1 MTPLDNPNK
10 SIHPHLTYIQGT
22 FTVHLCRGQ
31 THGPSWVGRGRRR
44 SCYTCF
50 RLRIIKK
57 WHRLPGWSFKKSHCS
72 EIHVSKMCQRTQQTW
87 HKLVTRASAPGFDT
101 AVLTG
106 FSCDRTTDEV
116 RNFQDILE
124 TYLKSTVWNVR
135 KYQYY
140 PVCLGIYW
148 ILSTVYSLQLYISLC
163 ACMCLILPIHDC
175 SWPTDII
182 QAWQETAELVEK
194 QLRWKR
200 LAARQSPASSE
211 NTMSRVTSA
220 TCGDARRHHFFA
232 QTNKNTSRLDWY
244 NGFFKKTSYRHFL
257 QMTDKSWA
265 ASKLSW
271 WKKTYN
277 GHEN

>member
-1 MTPLDNPNK
+1 
-10 SIHPHLTYIQGT
+10 
-22 FTVHLCRGQ
+22 
-31 THGPSWVGRGRRR
+31 
-44 SCYTCF
+44 
-50 RLRIIKK
+50 
-57 WHRLPGWSFKKSHCS
+57 
-72 EIHVSKMCQRTQQTW
+72 
-87 HKLVTRASAPGFDT
+87 
-101 AVLTG
+101 
-106 FSCDRTTDEV
+106 
-116 RNFQDILE
+116 
-124 TYLKSTVWNVR
+124 
-135 KYQYY
+135 
-140 PVCLGIYW
+140 
-148 ILSTVYSLQLYISLC
+148 
-163 ACMCLILPIHDC
+163 MCLILPIHDC

-271 WKKTYN
+271 WKKNIQWARELANTLDFRALFHIPCQSISPSCSESNQVVLVVIELRYKACFFHAVVQN
-277 GHEN
+277 NQWLETSNTAPEPSQGCKPPLKSLDRWSHNLEFGCEKMSTKSKIVSVNYWRVLWWGEKTF